1 MLEGTHLFEETLDAR
16 RISFEPPEAEQSY
29 ASSALCHYSYRVLAC
44 QPIAAHFV
52 DFPPRL

>member
-29 ASSALCHYSYRVLAC
+29 ASLALCHYSYWSSGMPAYC
-44 QPIAAHFV
+44 SSFC
-52 DFPPRL
+52 

>member
-29 ASSALCHYSYRVLAC
+29 ASLALCHYSYRVLAC